1 MFLMRFTERAYV
13 NYTEEDVRSSP
24 NEAVRLTFSN
34 SNFDPQEGHYL
45 YNMYLDEY
53 QYSEEVGFDGLMLNE
68 HHNTPTC
75 LGATMNLEAAIL
87 ARTTTKPKIVLL
99 GNPLPIFDNPIR
111 LAEELAEIDM
121 ISGGRLV
128 SGFVRGTGV
137 ESLATNTNPLHN
149 RARFEEAH
157 DLVVKTWTTPGP
169 FRWEGEHYQFRV
181 VNPFQVPLQK
191 PHPPIWIP
199 GTGSP
204 ETLVWC
210 AERNYPYIFLE
221 TDPQGTQD
229 MKSIYAETA
238 RQHGYEPGP
247 ENFGYLVRI
256 HVQDTDEKA
265 YDVGKG
271 YMVGNIGVGRIPLPR
286 DYASPVGYGS
296 RSDDPRFLRLREQIR
311 SDPFR
316 VGGLDSAH
324 YDEILDS
331 KRWII
336 GSPETVVSQLREV
349 MSYMRPG
356 ILAVWTNDGSIGH
369 EDTMR
374 CLELMGQEV
383 LPALR
388 EIGEELELTD
398 PFQKMEAGGL
408 EAMPGLTFAPP
419 A

>member
-13 NYTEEDVRSSP
+13 NYTREDVENSP
-24 NEAVRLTFSN
+24 NSAVRLTFSN
-34 SNFDPQEGHYL
+34 SHFDPELGADL

-53 QYSEEVGFDGLMLNE
+53 QYSEEMGFDGLMLNE

-75 LGATMNLEAAIL
+75 MGAAMNLEAAIL
-87 ARTTTKPKIVLL
+87 ARTTKKPKIVLL
-99 GNPLPIFDNPIR
+99 GNPLPIFDNPVR
-111 LAEELAEIDM
+111 LAEELAEIDL
-121 ISGGRLV
+121 ISRGRLV

-137 ESLATNTNPLHN
+137 ESLATNTNPLFN
-149 RARFEEAH
+149 RERFEEAH
-157 DLVVKTWTTPGP
+157 DLVIKTWTTPGP
-169 FRWEGEHYQFRV
+169 FRWEGKHYQFRV
-181 VNPFQVPLQK
+181 VNPFVTPLQK
-191 PHPPIWIP
+191 PHPPVWVP

-210 AERNYPYIFLE
+210 AERHYPYLFLE
-221 TDPQGTQD
+221 TDHQGTKD
-229 MKSIYAETA
+229 MMEIYAETA
-238 RQHGYEPGP
+238 RDHGYEPGP
-247 ENFGYLVRI
+247 EHFGYLVRI

-265 YDVGKG
+265 RDVGRG

-286 DYASPVGYGS
+286 DYQSPPGYGS
-296 RSDDPRFLRLREQIR
+296 ASRDPRFLRMREQVR

-316 VGGLDSAH
+316 VGGLDTAA

-336 GSPETVVSQLREV
+336 GSPDTVIRNLREV
-349 MSYMRPG
+349 LSEMRPG
-356 ILAVWTNDGSIGH
+356 ILAIWTNDGTISH
-369 EDTMR
+369 QDTMR

-398 PFQKMEAGGL
+398 PFQK
-408 EAMPGLTFAPP
+408 AP
-419 A
+419 